1 MIKGNNLTWG
11 INQGEKNQ
19 GEKKEWCEE
28 RKQMKSFYGNREIQQ
43 VFVF

>member
-11 INQGEKNQ
+11 INK